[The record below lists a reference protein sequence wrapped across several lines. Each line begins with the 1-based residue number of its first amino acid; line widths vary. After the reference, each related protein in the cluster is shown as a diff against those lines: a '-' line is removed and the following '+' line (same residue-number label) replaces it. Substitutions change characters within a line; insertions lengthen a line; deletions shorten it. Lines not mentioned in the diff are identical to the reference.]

1 MTSSPF
7 ARVLSIAAA
16 VAGLG
21 IITAAAGQSWPQW
34 AQNPQHTGFLNVTG
48 QRLDRIVAD
57 VVYDPLVPD
66 EQAHN
71 GGDLLVHYQVP
82 LVEGN
87 NVYMESKGGTYTEES
102 YSTQTWHQN
111 RFTWMNGVLTNVWT
125 FDSDWFPPGSQNDF
139 WEPVYHAVLANG
151 FVYDPGRGG
160 TIFKLNKA
168 DGSVVKR
175 INPFG
180 AIDPNTFTVSPLTAD
195 AAGNIYYNVLQLQNN
210 ISFYD
215 ADAVDSWLVKVA
227 PDDSIRMVSY
237 STINPDAPK
246 RDGQC
251 LDVFATSDLPWPP
264 SADAVPPSVTC
275 GLQRVGLNIAPAIAR
290 DGTIYSVTRAH
301 FFPGSRHGFLVA
313 INRDLTLKW
322 AASLRNRFHDGCGV
336 PAVQGGTLSPNGQ
349 PGGCRDLGPQG
360 NQPVHR

>member
-48 QRLDRIVAD
+48 QRLDSIVAD

-87 NVYMESKGGTYTEES
+87 DVYMESKAGRYTEDS

-111 RFTWMNGVLTNVWT
+111 RFTWINGVLTKVWT
-125 FDSDWFPPGSQNDF
+125 FDSDWVPPGSQTAF
-139 WEPVYHAVLANG
+139 GEQRYPAVLASG
-151 FVYDPGRGG
+151 FVYDPGGDG

-175 INPFG
+175 IDPFG
-180 AIDPNTFTVSPLTAD
+180 TIDPNIFTVSPLTAD
-195 AAGNIYYNVLQLQNN
+195 AAGNIYYNVLKLQNN
-210 ISFYD
+210 GPFY
-215 ADAVDSWLVKVA
+215 
-227 PDDSIRMVSY
+227 
-237 STINPDAPK
+237 
-246 RDGQC
+246 
-251 LDVFATSDLPWPP
+251 
-264 SADAVPPSVTC
+264 
-275 GLQRVGLNIAPAIAR
+275 
-290 DGTIYSVTRAH
+290 
-301 FFPGSRHGFLVA
+301 
-313 INRDLTLKW
+313 
-322 AASLRNRFHDGCGV
+322 
-336 PAVQGGTLSPNGQ
+336 
-349 PGGCRDLGPQG
+349 
-360 NQPVHR
+360 